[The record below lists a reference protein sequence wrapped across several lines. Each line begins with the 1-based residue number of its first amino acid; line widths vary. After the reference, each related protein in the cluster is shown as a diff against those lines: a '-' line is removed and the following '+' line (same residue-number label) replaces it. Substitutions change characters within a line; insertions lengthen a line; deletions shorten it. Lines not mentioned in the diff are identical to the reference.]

1 MGNKATGKDFY
12 REIKGSL
19 GRFLSIFFIVA
30 LGVAFFSGIRASQ
43 PAMLRTGDAYFDD
56 NLLMDIKAVSTL
68 GITEDDV
75 EAVNEVDGVEYAV
88 GGYSVDAICRGDEY
102 QRVLH
107 VMSLTEDMN
116 IVDVTEGRLPEKAGE
131 CLIDAN
137 SGYEIGDVIW
147 IESGTDTP
155 ITDTLEKD
163 KLTVVGKGTTSYY
176 LSFGR
181 GSTMIGTGSIS
192 HFAIVSDVS
201 FCMDVYTE
209 LYVRVEGAKGL
220 TAYTD
225 EYEDRVEEVLDNIEK
240 IADKRAKVRTDEV
253 ISEANEEL
261 TDAQRELDEA
271 KTEVEMELADA
282 WIQITDGERQLNDAK
297 AQIAD
302 GEIQLANARKMLTE
316 KQAELDN
323 GKKSYEEGWEQYQN
337 GLKQFEQGQEEYE
350 TGLVEYETGL
360 KEYEAGL
367 LLYNEQYALYEEQI
381 VQYEALKAYY
391 EANKGVLSQPEL
403 AYYEKLIADAEVLFK
418 PLYDAKAE
426 LDAAKEVLD
435 AAKTVLDQTA
445 AMLIQSKQTLDAT
458 GVQLADVKFQ
468 LDEGQAQ
475 ILEGWKEISQQ
486 EVTLQ
491 EAKAEIN
498 KSEIELADAKKEYEE
513 GKLEAETE
521 LADAEK
527 ELIDAREEIDAI
539 EPAKW
544 YVYDRSTLPDHDGL
558 GDNADRIAAIGKVFP
573 ILFFLVAALIS
584 LTSMTRMVE
593 EQRTQIGTMKALGYD
608 KFAISAKYL
617 GYALIATL
625 GGSVLGVLVGEK
637 VIPLVITYAY
647 CNTVYQNVTNYIAPY
662 NMYYAVL
669 ATAAALVCTVAATL
683 FSCYKELMS
692 QPAVLMR
699 PPAPKKG
706 KRVLLERVTFIW
718 KRLSFIW
725 KSTVR
730 NLFRYKKRF
739 FMTVFGI
746 GGCMALLLVGFGI
759 KDSIGEISDA
769 QFTRIQVYDG
779 MAYLHEDASEE
790 EMDKLY
796 DYLNTADDVSSHLN
810 MYMSTVTL
818 LHEEKEWEV
827 YLSVPEDEENFK
839 EFVVLADRLTQKKC
853 ELTDAGVVVNEKT
866 AKMLDVQ
873 VGDTVEIKDTD
884 KGNHKVVII
893 DICENY
899 TGHYVYMTKALYEE
913 LYGESY
919 EANCI
924 YFTAAESDDIYIEKT
939 GKGILAQDAVLNVSY
954 LFNQAADLQNMLS
967 TLDLVVFVLIIS
979 AALLAFVVLYNLN
992 NINITERRRELATLK
1007 VLGFFDGEVSAYV
1020 FRENGVLTVIGT
1032 AAGVILG
1039 KILHQFVIVTVEVD
1053 EVMFGRVIN
1062 FPSYIYSI
1070 ILTILF
1076 AMFVNWLMHFKL
1088 KKIDMVESLK
1098 SVE

>member
-1 MGNKATGKDFY
+1 MENKATKKDFY
-12 REIKGSL
+12 REIRGSL

-30 LGVAFFSGIRASQ
+30 LGVAFFSGTRSSQ
-43 PAMLRTGDAYFDD
+43 PAMVKTGDAYFDGS
-56 NLLMDIKAVSTL
+56 LLMDVKAISTL
-68 GITEDDV
+68 GLTKDDV
-75 EAVNEVDGVEYAV
+75 EAINEVDGVEYAV
-88 GGYSVDAICRGDEY
+88 GGYSVDVVCRGDEY

-107 VMSLTEDMN
+107 VMSLTNDMN
-116 IVDVTEGRLPEKAGE
+116 IVNVTEGRLPKKAGE
-131 CLIDAN
+131 CLIDAD
-137 SGYEIGDVIW
+137 SGYKIGDVIW

-155 ITDTLEKD
+155 ITDTLKKD
-163 KLTVVGKGTTSYY
+163 KLTVVGKGTTAYY

-181 GSTMIGTGSIS
+181 GSTMIGTGSVS
-192 HFAIVSDVS
+192 HFAIVSDAS

-209 LYVRVEGAKGL
+209 AYVKVEGAKEL
-220 TAYTD
+220 TAYSD
-225 EYEDRVEEVLDNIEK
+225 EYESRVEEVLDNIKE
-240 IADKRAKVRTDEV
+240 IADERAKERTDEV

-261 TDAQRELDEA
+261 SDAQKELDDA
-271 KTEVEMELADA
+271 KAEVEAELADA
-282 WIQITDGERQLNDAK
+282 WAQITDGERQLKDAK
-297 AQIAD
+297 SQIAD
-302 GEIQLANARKMLTE
+302 GEVQLENARDLLTA

-323 GKKSYEEGWEQYQN
+323 GKTAYEDGWKQYQD
-337 GLKQFEQGQEEYE
+337 GLQQLEQGQA
-350 TGLVEYETGL
+350 
-360 KEYEAGL
+360 EYEAGL
-367 LLYNEQYALYEEQI
+367 AAYETGLAEYEKGLAAYNAQYALYEEQI
-381 VQYEALKAYY
+381 LQLEALKTFY
-391 EANKGVLSQPEL
+391 EANKEVLSQPEL
-403 AYYEKLIADAEVLFK
+403 AYYEKLIADAEVLLK

-426 LDAAKEVLD
+426 LDLGKTQLD
-435 AAKTVLDQTA
+435 ETKLILEQTA
-445 AMLIQSKQTLDAT
+445 AMLIESKNTLDVT
-458 GVQLADVKFQ
+458 GNQLTQVKAQ
-468 LDEGQAQ
+468 LDEGQKQ
-475 ILEGWKEISQQ
+475 ILAGWQEISQK

-491 EAKAEIN
+491 EAKAEIS
-498 KSEIELADAKKEYEE
+498 KSEAELADAKKEYED
-513 GKLEAETE
+513 GKREAEAE
-521 LADAEK
+521 IADAEK
-527 ELIDAREEIDAI
+527 ELADAREEIDSI
-539 EPAKW
+539 EPAEW

-617 GYALIATL
+617 GYAMAATL

-637 VIPLVITYAY
+637 VIPLVITSAY
-647 CNTVYQNVTNYIAPY
+647 CNTVYQNVTDYIAPY
-662 NMYYAVL
+662 NMYYAVR
-669 ATAAALVCTVAATL
+669 ATVAALICTVAATL

-759 KDSIGEISDA
+759 KDSIGEISNA
-769 QFTRIQVYDG
+769 QFTRIQIYDG
-779 MAYLHEDASEE
+779 MAYLQDDASEE
-790 EMDKLY
+790 EMDTLY
-796 DYLNTADDVSSHLN
+796 EYLDDADDVSSHLD

-818 LHEEKEWEV
+818 LHGDKEWEV
-827 YLSVPEDEENFK
+827 YLSVPEDEEIFK
-839 EFVVLADRLTQKKC
+839 EFVVLADRLTLEKC
-853 ELTDAGVVVNEKT
+853 NLTDAGVVVNEKT
-866 AKMLDVQ
+866 AKMLNVQ
-873 VGDTVEIKDTD
+873 VGDAIKIKDTD
-884 KGNHKVVII
+884 RGNHEVKII

-899 TGHYVYMTKALYEE
+899 MGHYIYMTKSLYEE
-913 LYGESY
+913 LYDEY

-924 YFTAAESDDIYIEKT
+924 YFTAAESEETYIEET
-939 GKGILAQDAVLNVSY
+939 GKGILSQDAVLSVSY
-954 LFNQAADLQNMLS
+954 LFDQAEQLRNMLS
-967 TLDLVVFVLIIS
+967 TLDLVVLVLIIS

-1020 FRENGVLTVIGT
+1020 FRENGVLTAIGVV
-1032 AAGVILG
+1032 AGVILG

-1062 FPSYIYSI
+1062 LPSYIYSI

-1076 AMFVNWLMHFKL
+1076 AAFVNWLMHFKL

>member
-1 MGNKATGKDFY
+1 MGNKATKKEFY
-12 REIKGSL
+12 REIRGSL

-30 LGVAFFSGIRASQ
+30 LGVAFFSGIRSSQ
-43 PAMLRTGDAYFDD
+43 PAMIKTGDAYFDE
-56 NLLMDIKAVSTL
+56 NLLMDIKAISTL
-68 GITEDDV
+68 GLTQADV
-75 EAVNEVDGVEYAV
+75 EAVNKVDGVEYAV
-88 GGYSVDAICRGDEY
+88 GGYSVDAVCRGDEY

-107 VMSLTEDMN
+107 IMSLTEDMN
-116 IVDVTEGRLPEKAGE
+116 IVDVTEGRLPQKAGE
-131 CLIDAN
+131 CLIDVD
-137 SGYEIGDVIW
+137 SDYKIGDVIW

-155 ITDTLEKD
+155 ITDSLVKD
-163 KLTVVGKGTTSYY
+163 KLTVVGKGTTAYY

-181 GSTMIGTGSIS
+181 GSTMIGTGSVS
-192 HFAIVSDVS
+192 HFAIVSDAS

-209 LYVRVEGAKGL
+209 LYVSVEGAREL
-220 TAYTD
+220 TTYSD
-225 EYEDRVEEVLDNIEK
+225 EYEERVEEVLDDVEVA
-240 IADKRAKVRTDEV
+240 ADKRAEIRTEEV
-253 ISEANEEL
+253 IAEANDEL
-261 TDAQRELDEA
+261 ADAQKEFEEA
-271 KTEVEMELADA
+271 KAEVEAELADA
-282 WIQITDGERQLNDAK
+282 WAQITDGERKLNDAK
-297 AQIAD
+297 AQIID
-302 GEIQLANARKMLTE
+302 GENQLDEARNMLVT
-316 KQAELDN
+316 KQAELED
-323 GKKSYEEGWEQYQN
+323 GKAAYEDGWKQYQD
-337 GLKQFEQGQEEYE
+337 GLVQLEQGWA
-350 TGLVEYETGL
+350 
-360 KEYEAGL
+360 EYEAGL
-367 LLYNEQYALYEEQI
+367 TAYETGLAEYEAGLAAYNEQYELYKEQI
-381 VQYEALKAYY
+381 GQYESLKAFY
-391 EANKGVLSQPEL
+391 EANKEFLSQPEL
-403 AYYEKLIADAEVLFK
+403 VYYEKIIAEAELLLQ
-418 PLYDAKAE
+418 PLYDAKTE
-426 LDAAKEVLD
+426 LDAGKEVLD
-435 AAKTVLDQTA
+435 ETKNVLDQTTV
-445 AMLIQSKQTLDAT
+445 MLSESKNTLDAT
-458 GVQLADVKFQ
+458 GVQLTEAKAELED
-468 LDEGQAQ
+468 GQEQ
-475 ILEGWKEISQQ
+475 ILAGWKEINQQ
-486 EVTLQ
+486 EINLQ
-491 EAKAEIN
+491 EAKAEIS
-498 KSEIELADAKKEYEE
+498 KSEAELADAKKEYED
-513 GKLEAETE
+513 GKREAEEEIAEAEIE
-521 LADAEK
+521 LA
-527 ELIDAREEIDAI
+527 DAREEIDSI
-539 EPAKW
+539 EPAEW

-617 GYALIATL
+617 GYALTATL

-662 NMYYAVL
+662 NMQYAIL
-669 ATAAALVCTVAATL
+669 ATIAALVCTVAATL
-683 FSCYKELMS
+683 FSCYRELMS

-739 FMTVFGI
+739 LMTVFGI

-769 QFTRIQVYDG
+769 QFTRIQIYDG
-779 MAYLHEDASEE
+779 MAYLHDDASEE
-790 EMDKLY
+790 DMKTLY
-796 DYLNTADDVSSHLN
+796 EYLDTADDVSSHLN

-818 LHEEKEWEV
+818 LHGEEEWEV
-827 YLSVPEDEENFK
+827 YLSSPEDEEKFK
-839 EFVVLADRLTQKKC
+839 EFVVLADRLTLEKC
-853 ELTDAGVVVNEKT
+853 NLTDEGVVVNEKT

-873 VGDTVEIKDTD
+873 VGDIIEIKDTD
-884 KGNHKVVII
+884 KGNHEVKIV

-899 TGHYVYMTKALYEE
+899 TGHYVYMTKAMYEE
-913 LYGESY
+913 LYGSDY
-919 EANCI
+919 KANCI
-924 YFTAAESDDIYIEKT
+924 YFTAAESNETFIEET
-939 GKGILAQDAVLNVSY
+939 GKGILSQDAVLNVSY
-954 LFNQAADLQNMLS
+954 LFDQAEQLHNMLS

-1020 FRENGVLTVIGT
+1020 FRENGVLTIIGA

-1062 FPSYIYSI
+1062 FQSYIYSV

-1076 AMFVNWLMHFKL
+1076 AAFVNWLMHFKL